1 MCVCIFKEHVR
12 AGNDASGHYADSIN
26 AVICQTIAHSGSKF
40 TIIQHK
46 SPLITDQRVVQE
58 KQQVVMDLPHLC

>member
-1 MCVCIFKEHVR
+1 MPVAIMQTIKQ
-12 AGNDASGHYADSIN
+12 ALN

-40 TIIQHK
+40 TIIQHR

-58 KQQVVMDLPHLC
+58 Q

>member
-1 MCVCIFKEHVR
+1 MPVAIMQTIKQ
-12 AGNDASGHYADSIN
+12 ALN

-46 SPLITDQRVVQE
+46 SPQITDQRVVQE
-58 KQQVVMDLPHLC
+58 Q